1 MKFKVT
7 VTPAVNE
14 TIGVYGDWGLLKL
27 CSVTITTEKG
37 SGTCSMSDSELAPG
51 LYVAGAVTLSGA
63 DYMGSFSNL
72 VALAIEMPS

>member
-14 TIGVYGDWGLLKL
+14 RVGVYSDTGLMKL

-37 SGTCSMSDSELAPG
+37 SGICTLRKNELAPG
-51 LYVAGAVTLSGA
+51 LYLAGAITLSGK
-63 DYMGSFSNL
+63 DWVGSFSNL
-72 VALAIEMPS
+72 MPFAVTMPS